1 VGRKT
6 RKDNQDRLTNKLYI
20 DGRRFIALEK
30 LIIRR
35 LGKQDLTDISK
46 ILKALTE
53 KRGTIDYQ
61 RAVEEEVKNRDRV
74 SFVAE
79 LDSKVVGFLITY
91 ILYGGF
97 GLEKSAWI
105 GLFGVDPKYMGQ
117 GIGKR
122 MAQEVF
128 KEFKKMD
135 VGNIYSSVE
144 WDSTDLLSFF
154 KSLGFE
160 RSNFINLE
168 KALD

>member
-1 VGRKT
+1 
-6 RKDNQDRLTNKLYI
+6 
-20 DGRRFIALEK
+20 LEK
-30 LIIRR
+30 LVIRR
-35 LGKQDLTDISK
+35 LGEQDLTDISK
-46 ILKALTE
+46 ILKAITE
-53 KRGTIDYQ
+53 KRGIIDYR
-61 RAVEEEVKNRDRV
+61 RAVEEEVKNKNRV

-117 GIGKR
+117 GIGKK

-135 VGNIYSSVE
+135 VLNVYSSVK

-154 KSLGFE
+154 KFLGFD
-160 RSNFINLE
+160 RSDFVNLE
-168 KALD
+168 KTLD

>member
-1 VGRKT
+1 MGRKT

-135 VGNIYSSVE
+135 IQNIYSSVK

-154 KSLGFE
+154 KSLGFD
-160 RSNFINLE
+160 RSDFVNLE
-168 KALD
+168 KTLD

>member
-1 VGRKT
+1 VE
-6 RKDNQDRLTNKLYI
+6 NLL
-20 DGRRFIALEK
+20 
-30 LIIRR
+30 IRR
-35 LGKQDLTDISK
+35 LESGDADDISR
-46 ILKALTE
+46 IQKAIAKEL
-53 KRGTIDYQ
+53 GTIDYH
-61 RAVEEEVKNRDRV
+61 RVVEEEAKREDRV

-79 LDSKVVGFLITY
+79 LDGTVVGFLITY

-122 MAQEVF
+122 MAGEVF
-128 KEFKKMD
+128 D
-135 VGNIYSSVE
+135 VFRKLNIGNVFTSVK

-154 KSLGFE
+154 KSLGFD

-168 KALD
+168 KILD

>member
-135 VGNIYSSVE
+135 VQNIYSSVK

-154 KSLGFE
+154 KSLGFD